1 MQHTAHSAQRTAHST
16 CSSPGGRPSRRPV
29 SWSLHKYWGPSKSSS
44 CDSLETVLPSPEQ
57 EVQLCS
63 SPPAARGGAALQQ
76 ELAAEEQAV
85 AEAQQLVPAESSQLV
100 QKPAQRSQRQ
110 RGGRPKKA
118 PGLTKARYVKRLSA
132 QQKLEWVKWLQL
144 RTGQKLKGGLQHV
157 ARQTG
162 AAPDTV
168 RGWQKQKARLE
179 QFVQEHQ
186 PGKFSARKQ
195 GDWTACSKLQNTS
208 RGCRLPG
215 KRGYL
220 GRTNHCRD
228 LVLKTQAWA
237 EAEAACGHSLAA
249 SDLLR
254 QFRLLLANAIDTA
267 KAAQAEAEPTEA
279 AKAQLQHFLKKKAR
293 LDESTKARLGQAR
306 YLTARTSLLTAAAQ
320 LIDRSSM
327 QQPGTAYSSSIQQQT
342 ADSSILN
349 YITAWLPGPAT
360 STRPRTCRL
369 S

>member
-1 MQHTAHSAQRTAHST
+1 MAAAQDWPEAERGFGARCQADWGLLGDCQRLAEAESEAGAVRAGAPAREALCQEAGRLDSMQQ
-16 CSSPGGRPSRRPV
+16 
-29 SWSLHKYWGPSKSSS
+29 
-44 CDSLETVLPSPEQ
+44 
-57 EVQLCS
+57 
-63 SPPAARGGAALQQ
+63 
-76 ELAAEEQAV
+76 AAEHEPRLQA
-85 AEAQQLVPAESSQLV
+85 AWQARVP
-100 QKPAQRSQRQ
+100 
-110 RGGRPKKA
+110 
-118 PGLTKARYVKRLSA
+118 
-132 QQKLEWVKWLQL
+132 
-144 RTGQKLKGGLQHV
+144 GQ
-157 ARQTG
+157 
-162 AAPDTV
+162 
-168 RGWQKQKARLE
+168 
-179 QFVQEHQ
+179 
-186 PGKFSARKQ
+186 
-195 GDWTACSKLQNTS
+195 N
-208 RGCRLPG
+208 
-215 KRGYL
+215 
-220 GRTNHCRD
+220 NHCRD

-293 LDESTKARLGQAR
+293 LDESCKARLGQAR

-349 YITAWLPGPAT
+349 HITAWLPGPAT